1 MTAFPLNQDAFAFP
15 EIEVAVQ
22 LPERSVEQKIEGAV
36 QAIITLIEQGWHPV
50 VAWSGGKDSS
60 VTLNLTLT
68 ALIRLKEA
76 GANLPTLHICHSD
89 TLVENPVIKTFNRSQ
104 VSQIRAYAKA
114 QGIAVKVWLATPSLS
129 NDYLVSVIGGRTIL
143 SVGNN
148 TKCQQMMKSS
158 VLTRAKAHIKRQI
171 RQEGVSREGML
182 SLCGTR
188 RVISSTQFMS

>member
-1 MTAFPLNQDAFAFP
+1 MTAFQPTQDAFAFP
-15 EIEVAVQ
+15 QSEVAIQ
-22 LPERSVEQKIEGAV
+22 LPERSLEQKIEGAV
-36 QAIITLIEQGWHPV
+36 QAISSLIEQGWHPV

-68 ALIRLKEA
+68 ALIRLKKA
-76 GANLPTLHICHSD
+76 GANLPTLHVCHSD
-89 TLVENPVIKTFNRSQ
+89 TLVENPVIKAFNRSQ

-148 TKCQQMMKSS
+148 TKCQQM
-158 VLTRAKAHIKRQI
+158 LTAPRP
-171 RQEGVSREGML
+171 EGRGFPIHCEQDT
-182 SLCGTR
+182 GT
-188 RVISSTQFMS
+188 